1 MDVGRCLAIKS
12 FEDDQQ
18 CFEFNPVFDW
28 KPVKRN
34 ERRGYVIIFPQI
46 ENTPRVLFPQCV
58 AINTT
63 LIQANVLAEHA
74 LSHNENT
81 G

>member
-1 MDVGRCLAIKS
+1 MKS

-34 ERRGYVIIFPQI
+34 ECRSYAIIFPQI
-46 ENTPRVLFPQCV
+46 EN
-58 AINTT
+58 
-63 LIQANVLAEHA
+63 
-74 LSHNENT
+74 
-81 G
+81 